1 MKKVLFRMLLLLL
14 SFATVAPQTFAAS
27 MPAPVAPVS
36 EPPAVNAENPTVKQA
51 LEDFKNLSAKEKKE
65 RIKEAKK
72 AIKKLK
78 AEKKASKEPIA
89 SKGLQILFAILIP
102 PVGILL
108 HEGEINNR
116 FWIGLLLTLL
126 FYVPGLIY
134 ALIVVLE
141 D

>member
-1 MKKVLFRMLLLLL
+1 MKRGIIRILLVMI
-14 SFATVAPQTFAAS
+14 SFAAIAPQTYASS
-27 MPAPVAPVS
+27 MPVLVTPGS
-36 EPPAVNAENPTVKQA
+36 ENPTMKQA
-51 LEDFKNLSAKEKKE
+51 LQEFNSLSPKEKKE

-78 AEKKASKEPIA
+78 VEKKGSKDPIA
-89 SKGLQILFAILIP
+89 SKALQIIFAILLP

-108 HEGEINNR
+108 HEGHINSR

>member
-1 MKKVLFRMLLLLL
+1 MKKVLLRMLLLLI
-14 SFATVAPQTFAAS
+14 SFASIAPQTFAAS
-27 MPAPVAPVS
+27 MPVPVAPVATES
-36 EPPAVNAENPTVKQA
+36 ENPTIKQA
-51 LEDFKNLSAKEKKE
+51 LEDFRNLSSKEKKE

-72 AIKKLK
+72 AVKKLK

-89 SKGLQILFAILIP
+89 SKGLQILFAILLP

>member
-1 MKKVLFRMLLLLL
+1 MLLLLI
-14 SFATVAPQTFAAS
+14 SFAAIAPQTYAAS
-27 MPAPVAPVS
+27 MAVPVAPNPVPKS
-36 EPPAVNAENPTVKQA
+36 EDPAIKQA
-51 LEDFKNLSAKEKKE
+51 LQEFNNLSSKEKKE

-89 SKGLQILFAILIP
+89 SKGLQILFAILLP
-102 PVGILL
+102 PLGILL
-108 HEGEINNR
+108 HEGVINNR

-126 FYVPGLIY
+126 FYLPGMIY

>member
-1 MKKVLFRMLLLLL
+1 MKKVLLRMLLVLI
-14 SFATVAPQTFAAS
+14 SFAAIAPQTYAAS
-27 MPAPVAPVS
+27 MTVPVAPNS
-36 EPPAVNAENPTVKQA
+36 EDPTIKQA
-51 LEDFKNLSAKEKKE
+51 LQEFNNLSSKEKKE

-89 SKGLQILFAILIP
+89 SKGLQILFAILLP
-102 PVGILL
+102 PLGILL
-108 HEGEINNR
+108 HEGVINNR

-126 FYVPGLIY
+126 FYLPGMIY

>member
-1 MKKVLFRMLLLLL
+1 MKRVLFRLMLMFIA
-14 SFATVAPQTFAAS
+14 FASIAPQSFAAS
-27 MPAPVAPVS
+27 MPVPVTPT
-36 EPPAVNAENPTVKQA
+36 PATSPEHPTVKQA
-51 LEDFKNLSAKEKKE
+51 IQEFNSLPAKEKKE

-72 AIKKLK
+72 ALKKLK

-102 PVGILL
+102 PVGVLL

-116 FWIGLLLTLL
+116 FWISLLLTLL
-126 FYVPGLIY
+126 FFIPGMIY

>member
-1 MKKVLFRMLLLLL
+1 MLLLLL
-14 SFATVAPQTFAAS
+14 SFAAIAPQTYAAS
-27 MPAPVAPVS
+27 MPVPVTPNPVS
-36 EPPAVNAENPTVKQA
+36 PTPENPTIKQA
-51 LEDFKNLSAKEKKE
+51 LAEFNSLSSKEKKE

-89 SKGLQILFAILIP
+89 SKGLQILFAILLP
-102 PVGILL
+102 PLGILL

-126 FYVPGLIY
+126 FYLPGMIY